1 MLHELGA
8 PESVL
13 VAGKPHL
20 GTDRLVRILRA
31 FRRRLQSLG
40 VDVRFGTRAE
50 RLLTQGDRCCGV
62 QLRGAALALLLSTT
76 SLKARN
82 GDLQKLQH
90 TTEPLDCC
98 QQAASGSQRPVSSS
112 RRVTAAEPC

>member
-8 PESVL
+8 PDSVL

-40 VDVRFGTRAE
+40 VNIRFGTRAE
-50 RLLTQGDRCCGV
+50 RLLTRGDRCCGV
-62 QLRGAALALLLSTT
+62 QLCGAAFVCHFLLHKPTKCMLI
-76 SLKARN
+76 
-82 GDLQKLQH
+82 G
-90 TTEPLDCC
+90 
-98 QQAASGSQRPVSSS
+98 
-112 RRVTAAEPC
+112 